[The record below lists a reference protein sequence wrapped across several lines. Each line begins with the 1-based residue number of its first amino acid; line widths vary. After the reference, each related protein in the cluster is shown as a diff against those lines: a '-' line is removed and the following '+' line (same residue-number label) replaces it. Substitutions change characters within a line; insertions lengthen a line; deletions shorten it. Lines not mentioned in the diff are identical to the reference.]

1 VTSRSRTAIGD
12 KNGEPNVTAV
22 EVAAINAIAPLD
34 APSSPVSTL
43 GDGAVSA
50 RTAGAAL
57 GTPSGFGTS
66 LQQAMVQAGGFATVT
81 LGQMIAS
88 RINSGTGSLTG
99 AAGGLGGDQA
109 PGITRG
115 SGTVAVASS
124 RGSLDVPEVLQT
136 YGNGRIPKEMLT
148 PIGIGQHRLWSVAA
162 GAFVTM
168 RAAAAADGVD
178 IGVTDSYRA
187 YDQQVELAANKG
199 LYKNGGL
206 GAVPGTSP
214 HGWGLAL
221 DVDVDPKGLAWLR
234 ANGASFGFA
243 ETTPREPWHWEFRGA
258 T

>member
-1 VTSRSRTAIGD
+1 M
-12 KNGEPNVTAV
+12 TAV

-34 APSSPVSTL
+34 APSPLATAVD
-43 GDGAVSA
+43 DGVLTAHL
-50 RTAGAAL
+50 AGAAG

-81 LGQMIAS
+81 LGQMIAN
-88 RINSGTGSLTG
+88 RINGSSGTATRAS
-99 AAGGLGGDQA
+99 GGLGSDQV

-115 SGTVAVASS
+115 SGTVALASS
-124 RGSLDVPEVLQT
+124 PGSLDVPEVLQT

-162 GAFVTM
+162 GAFVSL
-168 RAAAAADGVD
+168 RAAAAAEGVD

-243 ETTPREPWHWEFRGA
+243 ETTPREPWHWEFRG
-258 T
+258 TT